1 MDTLVAEIGLSDAG
15 KAMLADIDAI
25 QAKDE
30 PARR

>member
-15 KAMLADIDAI
+15 KAMLADYRRDSGE
-25 QAKDE
+25 DE